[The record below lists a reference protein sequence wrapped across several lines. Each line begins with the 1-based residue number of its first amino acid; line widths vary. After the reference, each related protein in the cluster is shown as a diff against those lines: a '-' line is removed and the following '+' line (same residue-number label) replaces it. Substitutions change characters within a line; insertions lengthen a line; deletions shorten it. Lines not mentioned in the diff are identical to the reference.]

1 MAPPLS
7 PVDTNQLSQ
16 ELLSAIGGAMTGHP
30 RPVTEM
36 LNIERRPDYTNKMVF
51 GPNIGVELHQETP
64 PGY

>member
-1 MAPPLS
+1 
-7 PVDTNQLSQ
+7 
-16 ELLSAIGGAMTGHP
+16 MTGHP

-51 GPNIGVELHQETP
+51 GPDIGVEHHQETP